1 MNSLKTLS
9 KTLAAVLQDLLLGGL
24 PGPTESLTHFER
36 RTSVSHAFVS
46 FGILLIALSWLNHY
60 PLRPGS
66 SFFSEIYWSVF
77 CCSSPS
83 APDTR

>member
-1 MNSLKTLS
+1 MAFLQRLSETLV
-9 KTLAAVLQDLLLGGL
+9 TVLRDLLLGGL

-36 RTSVSHAFVS
+36 RTSASHAFVS
-46 FGILLIALSWLNHY
+46 FGILLIVLSWLNHY

-77 CCSSPS
+77 CCSSPNVQ
-83 APDTR
+83 DTK